1 MTHNILIL
9 CSTLGHLNHVKDIRS
24 ALKNGG
30 NKGDVDILF
39 WFMSPSKNIKSVFCK
54 YYSFPHEGLSDHN
67 IGHLFKISTFIGS
80 RLSLYLK
87 GLAKWLIQNLIAFPL
102 FYLLLVS
109 AFIKLLGRSSRVVG
123 GKLHWAILD
132 VWLTQAR
139 LTNYL
144 WSIGKNRIG
153 NRLIPILD
161 CISLGVFHTSFI
173 ESGSKKFLDGKKPDL
188 VILPEFN
195 IGYLHNH
202 ICNWCH
208 RNKVPLIVIP
218 YSICGRQEWAKS
230 LNCEYYFNK
239 AFLFNWLLKK
249 AFPDW
254 IYENNGKTLVLP
266 ISWLVTSNIYGQKP
280 DIPWVSNSTQRRG
293 IYYAADDEFTKLFY
307 EKQGVNTE
315 SWRIIGSSSYDRI
328 ATARSQ
334 LYFLRKAYSEKY
346 GVSPQKKWILLALPP
361 DQTNGINTI
370 QGKTYIESMSQI
382 IQDLKINAKSHCEI
396 LIKLHP
402 RTDLNHVDWIE
413 KLGGIICG
421 ETTDNV
427 LALSDLFVASCSAT
441 IRWAVKFSIPVINYD
456 VYGLSYH
463 DYNGCVNVTQ
473 VNDRKSFLLA
483 LQRFLDQKSSLEKF
497 SSNHTENHMMSINY
511 QLNNSEKLLSM
522 IDDIRE
528 DFSNNE
534 LVSEIQGVEVSL

>member
-1 MTHNILIL
+1 MTHNVLIL

-24 ALKNGG
+24 ALKNAG

-39 WFMSPSKNIKSVFCK
+39 WFMSPPKNIKSVFCK
-54 YYSFPHEGLSDHN
+54 HYSFPHEDLSDHN
-67 IGHLFKISTFIGS
+67 SSYWLKNIAFISP

-87 GLAKWLIQNLIAFPL
+87 SLAKWLVLNLIAFPL

-109 AFIKLLGRSSRVVG
+109 AFIKILGGSFRVG
-123 GKLHWAILD
+123 GCKLHWAILD
-132 VWLTQAR
+132 VWFTQAR

-153 NRLIPILD
+153 NRLIPVLD
-161 CISLGVFHTSFI
+161 GISFGVFRASII
-173 ESGSKKFLDGKKPDL
+173 ESASKKFLDGKKPNL

-202 ICNWCH
+202 ISNWCD
-208 RNKVPLIVIP
+208 RNKVPLIAIP

-230 LNCEYYFNK
+230 LNLEYYFNK

-254 IYENNGKTLVLP
+254 IYESNGKTLLLP
-266 ISWLVTSNIYGQKP
+266 ISWLITSNIYGQKP
-280 DIPWVSNSTQRRG
+280 DIPWVSNSTQGRG

-307 EKQGVNTE
+307 ENQGVNTE

-334 LYFLRKAYSEKY
+334 LSFLRKGYAEKY
-346 GVSPQKKWILLALPP
+346 GVCPQKKWILLALPP
-361 DQTNGINTI
+361 DQTEGINTI
-370 QGKTYIESMSQI
+370 QGKAYIELMSQI
-382 IQDLKINAKSHCEI
+382 IQDLKINTKSHCEI

-402 RTDLNHVDWIE
+402 RMDLNHVSWIE
-413 KLGGIICG
+413 KLGGTICS

-456 VYGLSYH
+456 VFRLNYS
-463 DYNGCVNVTQ
+463 DYDGCANVTQ

-483 LQRFLDQKSSLEKF
+483 LQSYLDQQNSLEKF
-497 SSNHTENHMMSINY
+497 SFNHIENRMMSVDY
-511 QLNNSEKLLSM
+511 ELNSSEKLLSM
-522 IDDIRE
+522 IDDIQQYA
-528 DFSNNE
+528 SNY
-534 LVSEIQGVEVSL
+534 